1 MSAAGAWSA
10 HMHQWGTVAARRTR
24 RGASRGLA
32 AMTVTLALSSCAQWH
47 GIANVPIPGGPGA
60 GPGSYTVYV
69 QMADTLGLTP
79 NSKVMVADVY
89 VGQVRAIALKNWVA
103 TVTVELQKGVQL
115 PRNATAKIG
124 QTSLLGTQQV
134 ELAPQPDNPSP
145 QLLQNGDTIE
155 LANSSAF
162 PTTEQTLASIAL
174 LLRGGGVANLEVI
187 QNEVYSIVDGRAD
200 QMRALLNKL
209 DTFTAKLDEQI
220 GDITHAIDSADRLLA
235 MAADHN
241 DTLTGA
247 LTALPP
253 LVKYLTDS
261 RGRVIEA
268 VESLGRF
275 SDATLKTV
283 GPSEASLHRNLVSL
297 QRPLAQ
303 LVLSAPYVVPALKL
317 ALTAPFDIDAVTKT
331 FRGDFINTS
340 LNVDLTLSAIDN
352 GFLTGTGVS
361 GSLRALEQSWG
372 RDPAT
377 MIPDVRFTP
386 NPNDAPGGPL
396 VERGP

>member
-134 ELAPQPDNPSP
+134 ELAPQ
-145 QLLQNGDTIE
+145 
-155 LANSSAF
+155 
-162 PTTEQTLASIAL
+162 
-174 LLRGGGVANLEVI
+174 
-187 QNEVYSIVDGRAD
+187 
-200 QMRALLNKL
+200 
-209 DTFTAKLDEQI
+209 
-220 GDITHAIDSADRLLA
+220 
-235 MAADHN
+235 
-241 DTLTGA
+241 
-247 LTALPP
+247 
-253 LVKYLTDS
+253 
-261 RGRVIEA
+261 
-268 VESLGRF
+268 
-275 SDATLKTV
+275 
-283 GPSEASLHRNLVSL
+283 
-297 QRPLAQ
+297 
-303 LVLSAPYVVPALKL
+303 
-317 ALTAPFDIDAVTKT
+317 
-331 FRGDFINTS
+331 
-340 LNVDLTLSAIDN
+340 
-352 GFLTGTGVS
+352 
-361 GSLRALEQSWG
+361 
-372 RDPAT
+372 
-377 MIPDVRFTP
+377 
-386 NPNDAPGGPL
+386 
-396 VERGP
+396 